1 MPRQARE
8 QSATGV
14 YHVML
19 RGINRERIFHD
30 NIDFIKMEKILHL
43 VTTDTVIKENPV
55 PAGCAIFAYCLMPNH
70 LHILIQECA
79 ESIDRTMKR
88 IGVSYASYFNK
99 RYDRTGPLFE
109 GRFRSEPV
117 GDPGYFITLLHYI
130 HLNPVEAGIV
140 QKPGDYKWSSWNEY
154 CLDDDKADYGICK
167 QQPPFSNMTRKEL
180 CQIVLK
186 ADAKANQIAII
197 RAKKRKN
204 DDEALQLLKDI
215 MGDKITP
222 EELASCPK
230 KAQTAII
237 DAAIE
242 NGIGLRQ
249 LSRLTGIGHMKLSRM
264 KSD

>member
-1 MPRQARE
+1 MPRQSRKHSE
-8 QSATGV
+8 TGV

-30 NIDFIKMEKILHL
+30 DIDFLKMKKILHL
-43 VTTDTVIKENPV
+43 VTTDTVVDDTPV
-55 PAGCAIFAYCLMPNH
+55 PAGCMIYAYCFMPNH
-70 LHILIQECA
+70 LHILIQEGS

-99 RYDRTGPLFE
+99 RYERTGPLFE

-130 HLNPVEAGIV
+130 HLNPVNADIV

-154 CLDDDKADYGICK
+154 CLDEKEVSFGICK
-167 QQPPFSNMTRKEL
+167 QQPPFSDMTRKEI
-180 CQIVLK
+180 CQIVLR
-186 ADAKANQIAII
+186 ADTEASQIAMI
-197 RAKKRKN
+197 RARKRKN
-204 DDEALQLLKDI
+204 DDEALQLLKHI
-215 MGDKITP
+215 LGDKIKP
-222 EELASCPK
+222 EELNTCSK
-230 KAQTAII
+230 KIQTAIV
-237 DAAIE
+237 DAALE

-249 LSRLTGIGHMKLSRM
+249 LSRLTGIGHMTLSRL